1 MDLIFVDDSLPGITR
16 IRRGKGWSY
25 YCPEGNHIKEKVI
38 VKRLNAIALPP
49 AYTDAWFCPAE
60 NGHILATG
68 FDVKGRKQYR
78 YHPEFREQQE
88 RSKFEACS
96 VFGHKLPLIRA
107 RVLQDLESKPFSY
120 EYTLAAVVRLMDIGS
135 IRVGN
140 DRYTKENKSFGATT
154 LRNRH
159 AKTDGS
165 HVMLSYKAKSGKQR
179 EVHFTDKVLA
189 KVIKK
194 LQDLPGQH
202 LFQYKDE
209 EGLSTVGSTEI
220 NRYIQNTMGD
230 AFSAKH
236 FRTWAAS
243 VLAFE
248 YLMSQPEQ
256 RSLKVMLEGVSK
268 ELGNTPSIARKSY
281 VHPVL
286 IEACKWSEEEYQ
298 TVFKAFDLPRKT
310 QYLSRYERGLLAFLE
325 AHS

>member
-25 YCPEGNHIKEKVI
+25 YCPEGKHIKEKVL

-68 FDVKGRKQYR
+68 FDAKGRKQYR

-88 RSKFEACS
+88 RSKFEACA
-96 VFGHKLPLIRA
+96 VFGHKLPLMRA
-107 RVLQDLESKPFSY
+107 RVLDDLAQTPFSY
-120 EYTLAAVVRLMDIGS
+120 EYTLAAVVRLMDLGA

-140 DRYTKENKSFGATT
+140 ERYTKENKSYGATT
-154 LRNRH
+154 LKERH
-159 AKTDGS
+159 VTTSGN
-165 HVMLSYKAKSGKQR
+165 HVTLSYKAKSGKQR
-179 EVHFTDKVLA
+179 EVHLTDKVLA
-189 KVIKK
+189 RVLKK
-194 LQDLPGQH
+194 LQDLPGQT
-202 LFQYKDE
+202 LFQYQSE
-209 EGLSTVGSTEI
+209 SGLTNVGSTEI
-220 NRYIQNTMGD
+220 NRYIQDTMGE

-236 FRTWAAS
+236 FRTWSAS

-248 YLMSQPEQ
+248 YLINHPDQ
-256 RSLKVMLEGVSK
+256 RSLKAMLESVSK

-286 IEACKWSEEEYQ
+286 IEACKWPEDQYQ
-298 TVFKAFDLPRKT
+298 TVFADFDLPRKT

-325 AHS
+325 TYS